1 MVGNKKFKQTL
12 LRKTNPRK
20 TEKKVRKKKKKKNE
34 LFVYVGVNCLS
45 VSAI

>member
-12 LRKTNPRK
+12 LRKANPRK
-20 TEKKVRKKKKKKNE
+20 TEKKVRKKKKIE